1 MPCRVWLRVQGTR
14 AALRCGRLPVA
25 GRQGWPRGVLRLLVG
40 STWRRAHATCCLH
53 LRMLHV
59 LRVLHEWLVAP
70 VMVLAL
76 MHCHQVCWRWAIH
89 RVQDRARKWQ
99 TLHKDGVRT
108 TVWPSWGHHHGLPRQ
123 LVPVLRWVGRAPV
136 LLLWQRWAHPWHLVR
151 VGAPPGPGVCLHH
164 HVSGLQAGC
173 LRHRHTTVQTHPPT
187 MSSAAAARRS
197 LAVHASREAK
207 CSFTIP

>member
-1 MPCRVWLRVQGTR
+1 M
-14 AALRCGRLPVA
+14 
-25 GRQGWPRGVLRLLVG
+25 G

-123 LVPVLRWVGRAPV
+123 LVPMLVPVLRWGGRAPV

-151 VGAPPGPGVCLHH
+151 VEGPPGPGVCLHH

-173 LRHRHTTVQTHPPT
+173 LRHRHTTVHRPIPISHVVSSCCATILGSPRNQRSKMQLHNTIIHAPSSCSPLALLPT
-187 MSSAAAARRS
+187 N
-197 LAVHASREAK
+197 
-207 CSFTIP
+207 SFF